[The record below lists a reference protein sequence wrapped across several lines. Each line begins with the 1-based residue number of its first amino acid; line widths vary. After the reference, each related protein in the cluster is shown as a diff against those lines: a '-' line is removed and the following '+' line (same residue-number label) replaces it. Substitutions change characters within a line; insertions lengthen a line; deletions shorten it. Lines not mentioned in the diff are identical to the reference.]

1 MQISGDKALE
11 LLIKQDCSQH
21 PSLAPHDTSEYN
33 KPSDATLLMFPSTS
47 VSPVSPNDPKI
58 CRPFREVVGTL
69 QPRVHTWFVVCL
81 PLVMTT
87 SVIIASVF
95 KIRGMGQT
103 EENLT
108 KLKSLKSYCFCD
120 QFNEE
125 KYFSWPYF
133 FLFRKRNSI

>member
-11 LLIKQDCSQH
+11 LLIKQACSQH
-21 PSLAPHDTSEYN
+21 PSPAPHDTSEYN

-58 CRPFREVVGTL
+58 HRPFREVVGTL
-69 QPRVHTWFVVCL
+69 QPRVHTWFFVCL
-81 PLVMTT
+81 PLVRTT
-87 SVIIASVF
+87 SVIIVSVF
-95 KIRGMGQT
+95 KIQGVGQA

-108 KLKSLKSYCFCD
+108 KIKPLKSYCFCD

-125 KYFSWPYF
+125 KYFLGLVF